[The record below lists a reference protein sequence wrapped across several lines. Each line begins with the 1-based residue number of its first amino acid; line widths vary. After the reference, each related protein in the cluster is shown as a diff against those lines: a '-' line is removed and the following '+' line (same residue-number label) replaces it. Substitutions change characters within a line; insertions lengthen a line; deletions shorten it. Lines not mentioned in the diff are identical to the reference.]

1 MKFLSFLSD
10 LGIISNTESN
20 SSDMSLEQGQNLM
33 NYTNDYKQQSVK
45 NITLLQNTG
54 IPGVNSIIESMDN
67 RVPNISI
74 NDRNGDSISELEDN
88 FNKKF
93 SNYNTAHKL
102 FVESSLNANKPSN
115 DVQPY
120 LGKNVTLADGLFSYV
135 NDFGYTQ
142 KYSNDAWK
150 KTDPTTC
157 SSTPIGIDKDLYKK
171 FKSGQDMGV
180 GQPCGFAGKNIQNK
194 KTSEYSWV
202 DIKGQKHVY
211 SNDIWKH
218 KIASCN
224 TEAIVL
230 SSDNYDAIPSGSAMT
245 AIDKCIQLEVDPIA
259 WADLMKQNSE
269 LTNISTNLISELKKD
284 TIHDNK
290 IIFEKKNVVKNT
302 DSTYY
307 IRIISWSLV
316 FLIILLITIDAI
328 SSETG
333 GSVWHM
339 VGIILSVG
347 LFIIINFI
355 NVNSI

>member
-20 SSDMSLEQGQNLM
+20 SSDMSLEQGQHIM
-33 NYTNDYKQQSVK
+33 NYTNEYKQQSVK
-45 NITLLQNTG
+45 NLTLLQTTG

-67 RVPNISI
+67 RLPNIPI
-74 NDRNGDSISELEDN
+74 NDGKIDSISELEDK

-93 SNYNTAHKL
+93 SNYNAAHKL
-102 FVESSLNANKPSN
+102 FVESSLNANNPSN
-115 DVQPY
+115 VVHPY

-135 NDFGYTQ
+135 NDYGYTQ

-150 KTDPTTC
+150 KTDATC
-157 SSTPIGIDKDLYKK
+157 SSAPIGIDKDLYKK
-171 FKSGQDMGV
+171 FNSGQDMGV

-194 KTSEYSWV
+194 KTSEYAWV

-211 SNDIWKH
+211 SDDIWKR

-224 TEAIVL
+224 TEALVL
-230 SSDNYDAIPSGSAMT
+230 APDKYDAIPSGSAMT
-245 AIDKCIQLEVDPIA
+245 TIDKCIQLEVDPIA

-284 TIHDNK
+284 TTRDKK
-290 IIFEKKNVVKNT
+290 IIFEQEKVVKKT

-316 FLIILLITIDAI
+316 FLMILLITIDAI

-339 VGIILSVG
+339 VGLVLSAG

-355 NVNSI
+355 NVSSL